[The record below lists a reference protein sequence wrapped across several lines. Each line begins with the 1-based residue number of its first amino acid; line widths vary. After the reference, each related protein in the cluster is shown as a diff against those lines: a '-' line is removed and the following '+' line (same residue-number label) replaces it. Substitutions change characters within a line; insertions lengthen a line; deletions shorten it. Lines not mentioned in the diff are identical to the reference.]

1 MRNNKI
7 ISIKSFPYFLLAFAL
22 ITANT
27 FAQSA
32 NHQNKTVKIFVE
44 YRLAKDG
51 LINKDSIDVAVKDK
65 TITLNGAVASLA
77 DKRNA
82 EEDARDV
89 NDTYNVIN
97 NLEVKR
103 SDVPPAKLVSEVL
116 KKIHDHVFYT
126 IFDWVTASDSSGTIV
141 LKGWAHE
148 PWDKSIYQKEAEKVA
163 GVTKIKN
170 DIQNTFGPGMV
181 GIRAAR
187 LIYTDPMFQGYAY
200 MSDPPIHI
208 IVENGSVLLKGK
220 VDSSGESGW
229 AANMIRFKT
238 NAISVVNDL
247 KIIKG
252 T

>member
-1 MRNNKI
+1 MKKEKI
-7 ISIKSFPYFLLAFAL
+7 ISIKSIPYFLLAFAL

-27 FAQSA
+27 FAQSE
-32 NHQNKTVKIFVE
+32 NHQNKTVRIFVE

-51 LINKDSIDVAVKDK
+51 LINKNNIDVSVKDK
-65 TITLNGAVASLA
+65 TITLNGSVASLA

-89 NDTYNVIN
+89 NDNYKVVN
-97 NLEVKR
+97 NLEVTT
-103 SDVPPAKLVSEVL
+103 SNVPPAKLVSAVL

-148 PWDKSIYQKEAEKVA
+148 PWDKSIYEKEAEKVA

-170 DIQNTFGPGMV
+170 EIQNTFGPGIV

-187 LIYTDPMFQGYAY
+187 LIYTDPMFEGYAY

-220 VDSSGESGW
+220 VDSSGESSW
-229 AANMIRFKT
+229 AGDMIRFKT
-238 NAISVVNDL
+238 DAISVMNDL
-247 KIIKG
+247 KINKG
-252 T
+252 I